1 VPHDFELKTI
11 IRIFFMK
18 LGLIGLPGAGKATLF
33 EAMTKIVMDEASHKP
48 EDRLGTIRVPD
59 ERVDRLSA
67 MYNPKKTIF
76 AQVEYL
82 LPYIPMQKPGQKGD
96 ETAWATVRTCDA
108 LIHVV
113 RNFKGFGEE
122 PATPL
127 EDFTR
132 LNEEMIFADLLVVE
146 KRLER
151 MGLDQKR
158 GKKSD
163 PEELRLL
170 VECKEML
177 EKEKPLRHEPELA
190 AAPQLKG
197 FTFLSGK
204 PMLILFNNEDEAE
217 EMPEIGD
224 ALAGETYLVIRG
236 RLEHEL
242 AQMDADEAKEYSA
255 AFNITT
261 SAMDRMITLS
271 YELLGL
277 ISFFTV
283 GPDEVRAWTIK
294 KDTPAVDAAEVIHS
308 DIKKGF
314 IRAEVVA
321 YKDLMEAGA
330 YKDARLK
337 GTVRLEGKTYAVQ
350 DGDIIE
356 FRFNV

>member
-1 VPHDFELKTI
+1 
-11 IRIFFMK
+11 MK
-18 LGLIGLPGAGKATLF
+18 LGIIGLPGAGKKTLF
-33 EAMTKIVMDEASHKP
+33 AAMTKIVTDEDSHKP
-48 EDRLGTIRVPD
+48 EDRLGTVKVPD
-59 ERVDRLSA
+59 ERVVRLSA
-67 MYNPKKTIF
+67 MFSPKKTIF

-96 ETAWATVRTCDA
+96 ESSWSAVRTCDA

-122 PATPL
+122 PPTPL
-127 EDFTR
+127 KDFSR
-132 LNEEMIFADLLVVE
+132 INEEMIFADLLVAE

-151 MGLDQKR
+151 LELDQKR
-158 GKKSD
+158 GRKPD

-170 VECKEML
+170 GECKEML
-177 EKEKPLRHEPELA
+177 EKEQPLRHRPNLA
-190 AAPQLKG
+190 GAPQLRG

-204 PMLILFNNEDEAE
+204 PMLIIFNNEDEVE
-217 EMPEIGD
+217 EIAAVGD
-224 ALAGETYLVIRG
+224 VLSQETCLAIRG

-242 AQMDADEAKEYSA
+242 AQMDEEESQEYLA
-255 AFNITT
+255 AFNIST
-261 SAMDRMITLS
+261 SAMDRMINLS

-294 KDTPAVDAAEVIHS
+294 KGTLAVDGAEVIHS

-321 YKDLMEAGA
+321 YNDLMEAGS
-330 YKDARLK
+330 YKDARLR
-337 GTVRLEGKTYAVQ
+337 GTVRLEGKTYAIQ

>member
-1 VPHDFELKTI
+1 
-11 IRIFFMK
+11 MK
-18 LGLIGLPGAGKATLF
+18 LGIIGLPGAGKSTLF
-33 EAMTKIVMDEASHKP
+33 EAMTKIVMDETSRKP
-48 EDRLGTIRVPD
+48 EDRLGTIKVPD
-59 ERVDRLSA
+59 ERVERLSS
-67 MYNPKKTIF
+67 MYTPKKTIF
-76 AQVEYL
+76 AQIEYL
-82 LPYIPMQKPGQKGD
+82 LPYIPMQKPGQKSD
-96 ETAWATVRTCDA
+96 ESSWTSVRTCDA
-108 LIHVV
+108 LIHIT

-122 PATPL
+122 PAAPL
-127 EDFTR
+127 EDFAR
-132 LNEEMIFADLLVVE
+132 INEEMIFSDLLVVE

-151 MGLDQKR
+151 LGLDQKR
-158 GKKSD
+158 GRKAD

-170 VECKEML
+170 AECKEML
-177 EKEKPLRHEPELA
+177 EKEKPLRHNPALA
-190 AAPQLKG
+190 AAPQLRG

-204 PMLILFNNEDEAE
+204 PMLIVFNNEDDDE
-217 EMPEIGD
+217 EMPLTGD
-224 ALAGETYLVIRG
+224 ALAAENCLVIRG

-242 AQMDADEAKEYSA
+242 AQMDEEEAREYLA
-255 AFNITT
+255 EFNITT

-294 KDTPAVDAAEVIHS
+294 KDTFAVDAAEVIHS

-321 YKDLMEAGA
+321 YNDLMEAGS

>member
-1 VPHDFELKTI
+1 
-11 IRIFFMK
+11 MK
-18 LGLIGLPGAGKATLF
+18 LGIIGLPGAGKSTLF
-33 EAMTKIVMDEASHKP
+33 EALTKIIMDEASHKP
-48 EDRLGTIRVPD
+48 EDRLGTIKVPD
-59 ERVDRLSA
+59 ERVDRLSE

-76 AQVEYL
+76 AKVEYL

-96 ETAWATVRTCDA
+96 ETAWTAVRTCDA

-122 PATPL
+122 PAAPL
-127 EDFTR
+127 QDFGR
-132 LNEEMIFADLLVVE
+132 INEEMIFADLLVVE

-151 MGLDQKR
+151 LELDGKR
-158 GKKSD
+158 GKKAD

-170 VECKEML
+170 AECKDML
-177 EKEKPLRHEPELA
+177 EKEKPLRHKPELA
-190 AAPQLKG
+190 EAPQLRG

-204 PMLILFNNEDEAE
+204 PMLLVFNNEDDNEGLPDIGEAPAE
-217 EMPEIGD
+217 EKC
-224 ALAGETYLVIRG
+224 LAIRG

-242 AQMDADEAKEYSA
+242 TQMDEEEAREYLTEY
-255 AFNITT
+255 NITT

-294 KDTPAVDAAEVIHS
+294 KETQAVDAAEVIHS

-321 YKDLMEAGA
+321 YNDLIAAGT

-337 GTVRLEGKTYAVQ
+337 GTVRLEGKTYPVQ

>member
-1 VPHDFELKTI
+1 
-11 IRIFFMK
+11 MK
-18 LGLIGLPGAGKATLF
+18 LGIIGLPGAGKSTLF
-33 EAMTKIVMDEASHKP
+33 EAMTKIILDETSHKP

-59 ERVDRLSA
+59 ERVGRLSA
-67 MYNPKKTIF
+67 MYSPQKTIF
-76 AQVEYL
+76 AQIEYL

-96 ETAWATVRTCDA
+96 ETAWTTVRTCDA

-113 RNFKGFGEE
+113 RNFRGFGEE

-127 EDFTR
+127 QDFAKI
-132 LNEEMIFADLLVVE
+132 NEEMIFADLLVVE

-151 MGLDQKR
+151 LGLDQKR

-170 VECKEML
+170 AECKEIL
-177 EKEKPLRHEPELA
+177 ENEKPLRHSPELA
-190 AAPQLKG
+190 AAPQLRG

-204 PMLILFNNEDEAE
+204 PMLILFNNEDEE
-217 EMPEIGD
+217 EAMPKIGD
-224 ALAGETYLVIRG
+224 AFIDEKFLAIRG

-242 AQMDADEAKEYSA
+242 VQMDEDEAKEYLA
-255 AFNITT
+255 AYNITT

-294 KDTPAVDAAEVIHS
+294 KDTPALEAAEVIHS

-321 YKDLMEAGA
+321 YKDLMEAGS
-330 YKDARLK
+330 YKDARQK

>member
-1 VPHDFELKTI
+1 
-11 IRIFFMK
+11 MK
-18 LGLIGLPGAGKATLF
+18 LGIIGLPGAGKSTLF
-33 EAMTKIVMDEASHKP
+33 EALTKIVMDEATRKP

-59 ERVDRLSA
+59 KRVERLSA
-67 MYNPKKTIF
+67 MYSPKKTIF

-82 LPYIPMQKPGQKGD
+82 LPHIPMQKPGQKSD
-96 ETAWATVRTCDA
+96 EAAWATVRTCDA
-108 LIHVV
+108 LIHIV
-113 RNFKGFGEE
+113 RNFRGFGDE

-127 EDFTR
+127 QDFSR
-132 LNEEMIFADLLVVE
+132 VNEEMIFADLLVVE

-151 MGLDQKR
+151 LELDQKR
-158 GKKSD
+158 GKKTD

-170 VECKEML
+170 AECKDLL
-177 EKEKPLRHEPELA
+177 EQEKPLRHNPELA

-204 PMLILFNNEDEAE
+204 PMLILFNNEDEVE
-217 EMPEIGD
+217 ENPKIGN
-224 ALAGETYLVIRG
+224 ALAGDKYLAIRG

-242 AQMDADEAKEYSA
+242 AQMEGEEAKEYLEE
-255 AFNITT
+255 FNITT
-261 SAMDRMITLS
+261 SAMDRMIALS

-294 KDTPAVDAAEVIHS
+294 NETLAVDAAEVIHS

-321 YKDLMEAGA
+321 YKDLMEAGS
-330 YKDARLK
+330 YKDARQK

>member
-1 VPHDFELKTI
+1 
-11 IRIFFMK
+11 MK
-18 LGLIGLPGAGKATLF
+18 LGIIGLPGAGKSTLF
-33 EAMTKIVMDEASHKP
+33 EALTKIIMDEASHKP
-48 EDRLGTIRVPD
+48 EDRLGTIKVPD
-59 ERVDRLSA
+59 ERVEILSK
-67 MYNPKKTIF
+67 MYTPKKTIF

-82 LPYIPMQKPGQKGD
+82 LPYIPMQKPGQKKD
-96 ETAWATVRTCDA
+96 DTAWSTVRTSDA

-113 RNFKGFGEE
+113 RNFRGFGEE
-122 PATPL
+122 PAVPL
-127 EDFTR
+127 DDFSR
-132 LNEEMIFADLLVVE
+132 INEEMVFADLLVVE

-151 MGLDQKR
+151 LELDQKR
-158 GKKSD
+158 GRKAD
-163 PEELRLL
+163 PEELKLL
-170 VECKEML
+170 AECKDML
-177 EKEKPLRHEPELA
+177 EKEIPLRHKPELA
-190 AAPQLKG
+190 AAPQLRG

-204 PMLILFNNEDEAE
+204 PMLVVFNNEDDNQELPDIGASLAE
-217 EMPEIGD
+217 EKC
-224 ALAGETYLVIRG
+224 LAIRA

-242 AQMDADEAKEYSA
+242 AQMAEEEAREYLNE
-255 AFNITT
+255 FNITT
-261 SAMDRMITLS
+261 SAMDMMITLS

-294 KDTPAVDAAEVIHS
+294 RATLAVDAAEVIHS

-321 YKDLMEAGA
+321 YNDLIEAGS
-330 YKDARLK
+330 YKDARQK

>member
-1 VPHDFELKTI
+1 
-11 IRIFFMK
+11 MK
-18 LGLIGLPGAGKATLF
+18 IGLIGLPGAGKSTLF
-33 EAMTKIVMDEASHKP
+33 EALTKIVTDEASRKP
-48 EDRLGTIRVPD
+48 EDRLGTIKVPD

-96 ETAWATVRTCDA
+96 EAAWATVRTCDA

-122 PATPL
+122 PAIPL
-127 EDFTR
+127 EDFAR
-132 LNEEMIFADLLVVE
+132 INEEMIFADLLVVE
-146 KRLER
+146 KRIER
-151 MGLDQKR
+151 LGLDQKR
-158 GKKSD
+158 GKKAD

-170 VECKEML
+170 TECKEML
-177 EKEKPLRHEPELA
+177 ESENPLRHKPDLA
-190 AAPQLKG
+190 AAPQLRG
-197 FTFLSGK
+197 FTFLSAK
-204 PMLILFNNEDEAE
+204 AMLILFNNGDEDEE
-217 EMPEIGD
+217 VPKIEN
-224 ALAGETYLVIRG
+224 ALAGEKYLAIRG

-242 AQMDADEAKEYSA
+242 AQMDEDEAKEYLVE
-255 AFNITT
+255 FNITT
-261 SAMDRMITLS
+261 SAMDRMIALS
-271 YELLGL
+271 YELQGL

-294 KDTPAVDAAEVIHS
+294 KDTLAVDAAEVIHS

-321 YKDLMEAGA
+321 YKDLMEAGS

>member
-1 VPHDFELKTI
+1 
-11 IRIFFMK
+11 MK
-18 LGLIGLPGAGKATLF
+18 LGIIGLPGAGKSTLF
-33 EAMTKIVMDEASHKP
+33 AAMTKIVTDEASRKP

-59 ERVDRLSA
+59 ERVERLSA
-67 MYNPKKTIF
+67 MYSPKKTIF

-82 LPYIPMQKPGQKGD
+82 LPFIPMQKPGQKGD
-96 ETAWATVRTCDA
+96 ETAWTTVRTCDG
-108 LIHVV
+108 LIHVL

-122 PATPL
+122 APTPL
-127 EDFTR
+127 QDFAR
-132 LNEEMIFADLLVVE
+132 VNEEMIFADLLVVE

-151 MGLDQKR
+151 LELDQKR
-158 GKKSD
+158 GRKPD

-170 VECKEML
+170 TECREML
-177 EKEKPLRHEPELA
+177 EKENPLRHKPELA
-190 AAPQLKG
+190 GAPQLKG

-204 PMLILFNNEDEAE
+204 PMLILFNNEDDAE
-217 EMPEIGD
+217 EMPDIGA
-224 ALAGETYLVIRG
+224 ALDGEKYFAIRG

-242 AQMDADEAKEYSA
+242 AQMDETESREYSA
-255 AFNITT
+255 AYNIST
-261 SAMDRMITLS
+261 SAMDRMITQS

-283 GPDEVRAWTIK
+283 GPDEVRAWTIR
-294 KDTPAVDAAEVIHS
+294 KDTLAVDAAEVIHS

-321 YKDLMEAGA
+321 YKDLMEAGS
-330 YKDARLK
+330 YKDARQK
-337 GTVRLEGKTYAVQ
+337 GTVRLEGKTYGVQ

>member
-1 VPHDFELKTI
+1 
-11 IRIFFMK
+11 MK
-18 LGLIGLPGAGKATLF
+18 LGIIGLPGAGKSTLF
-33 EAMTKIVMDEASHKP
+33 EALTKIVMDEATRKP

-59 ERVDRLSA
+59 ERVERLSA
-67 MYNPKKTIF
+67 MYSPKKTIF

-82 LPYIPMQKPGQKGD
+82 LPHIPMQKPGQKSD
-96 ETAWATVRTCDA
+96 EAAWATVRTCDA
-108 LIHVV
+108 LIHIV
-113 RNFKGFGEE
+113 RNFRGFGDE

-127 EDFTR
+127 QDFSR
-132 LNEEMIFADLLVVE
+132 VNEEMIFADLLVVE

-151 MGLDQKR
+151 LELDQKR
-158 GKKSD
+158 GKKTD
-163 PEELRLL
+163 PEELKLL
-170 VECKEML
+170 AGCKDLL
-177 EKEKPLRHEPELA
+177 EQEKPLRHNPELA

-204 PMLILFNNEDEAE
+204 PMLILFNNEDEVE
-217 EMPEIGD
+217 ENPKIGN
-224 ALAGETYLVIRG
+224 ALAGDKYLAIRG

-242 AQMDADEAKEYSA
+242 AQMEGEEAKEYLEE
-255 AFNITT
+255 FNITT
-261 SAMDRMITLS
+261 SAMDRMIALS

-294 KDTPAVDAAEVIHS
+294 NETLAVDAAEVIHS

-321 YKDLMEAGA
+321 YKDLMEAGS

>member
-1 VPHDFELKTI
+1 
-11 IRIFFMK
+11 MK
-18 LGLIGLPGAGKATLF
+18 LGIIGLPGAGKSMLF
-33 EAMTKIVMDEASHKP
+33 EALTKIVAADMAHKH

-59 ERVDRLSA
+59 QRVDQLSS
-67 MYNPKKTIF
+67 MYNPKKTIY

-82 LPYIPMQKPGQKGD
+82 LPYMTMQKPGQQRD
-96 ETAWATVRTCDA
+96 ETVWANVRTCDA
-108 LIHVV
+108 MIHVL
-113 RNFKGFGEE
+113 RNFKGFGNEQ
-122 PATPL
+122 ATPL
-127 EDFTR
+127 EDFTS

-146 KRLER
+146 KRIER
-151 MGLDQKR
+151 LGLDKKR
-158 GKKSD
+158 GKDVD
-163 PEELRLL
+163 PEEVRLL
-170 VECKEML
+170 ESCRETL
-177 EKEKPLRHEPELA
+177 EQEKPLRSNPDLA

-197 FTFLSGK
+197 YTFLSGR
-204 PMLILFNNEDEAE
+204 PMLVIFNNEDDDEST
-217 EMPEIGD
+217 PESENSFTYEKCL
-224 ALAGETYLVIRG
+224 ALRV

-242 AQMDADEAKEYSA
+242 SQMEEEEAQEYLEE
-255 AFNITT
+255 FGITT
-261 SAMDRMITLS
+261 SAMDRMISLS

-321 YKDLMEAGA
+321 YDDLMEAGS
-330 YKDARLK
+330 YKEARQR
-337 GTVRLEGKTYAVQ
+337 GTTRLEGKTYLVQ

>member
-1 VPHDFELKTI
+1 
-11 IRIFFMK
+11 MK
-18 LGLIGLPGAGKATLF
+18 LGIIGLPGAGKSTLF
-33 EAMTKIVMDEASHKP
+33 AALTKIDLNGGSQKP
-48 EDRLGTIRVPD
+48 EDRVGTIRVPD
-59 ERVDRLSA
+59 ERVERLSA
-67 MYNPKKTIF
+67 MYTPKKTIF

-82 LPYIPMQKPGQKGD
+82 LPYMPMQKPGQKGD
-96 ETAWATVRTCDA
+96 ETVWSTVRTCDA

-113 RNFKGFGEE
+113 RNFRGFGEE

-127 EDFTR
+127 EDFAR
-132 LNEEMIFADLLVVE
+132 INEEMIFADLLVVE

-151 MGLDQKR
+151 LELDQKR
-158 GKKSD
+158 GRKPD
-163 PEELRLL
+163 PVELGLL
-170 VECKEML
+170 GECKEML
-177 EKEKPLRHEPELA
+177 EKEEPLRHKPELA
-190 AAPQLKG
+190 AAPQLRG

-204 PMLILFNNEDEAE
+204 PMLILFNNEDDNEAV
-217 EMPEIGD
+217 PPVGD
-224 ALAGETYLVIRG
+224 VLAGETYLAIRG

-242 AQMDADEAKEYSA
+242 AQMDEEEAREYLA
-255 AFNITT
+255 EFNIKT
-261 SAMDRMITLS
+261 SAMDRMISLS

-294 KDTPAVDAAEVIHS
+294 KDTLAVDAAEVIHS

-321 YKDLMEAGA
+321 YKDLMEAGS
-330 YKDARLK
+330 YKEARQR
-337 GTVRLEGKTYAVQ
+337 GTVRLEGRTYPVQ

>member
-1 VPHDFELKTI
+1 
-11 IRIFFMK
+11 MK
-18 LGLIGLPGAGKATLF
+18 LGIIGLPGAGKATLF
-33 EAMTKIVMDEASHKP
+33 EALTKIVMDETVHKP
-48 EDRLGTIRVPD
+48 EDRLGTIKVPD
-59 ERVDRLSA
+59 ERVDRLSS
-67 MYNPKKTIF
+67 MYNPKKTIY
-76 AQVEYL
+76 AQIEYL

-96 ETAWATVRTCDA
+96 EAAWSTVRTCDA

-113 RNFKGFGEE
+113 RNFKGYGEE
-122 PATPL
+122 PATPM
-127 EDFTR
+127 EDFAR
-132 LNEEMIFADLLVVE
+132 INEEMIFSDLLVVE

-151 MGLDQKR
+151 LELDKKR
-158 GKKSD
+158 GKKAD

-170 VECKEML
+170 KECMKML
-177 EKEKPLRHEPELA
+177 ELENPLRHDPELA
-190 AAPQLKG
+190 SAPQLRG

-204 PMLILFNNEDEAE
+204 PMLILFNNDDDDEVL
-217 EMPEIGD
+217 PEIDG
-224 ALAGETYLVIRG
+224 ALSDEKYLPIRG

-242 AQMDADEAKEYSA
+242 AQMEEEEAKEYLTEY
-255 AFNITT
+255 NITT
-261 SAMDRMITLS
+261 SAMDRMISLS

-294 KDTPAVDAAEVIHS
+294 KDTLAVDAAEVIHS

-321 YKDLMEAGA
+321 YDDLMAAGS
-330 YKDARLK
+330 YKDARQK
-337 GTVRLEGKTYAVQ
+337 GTTRLEGKTYPVQ

>member
-1 VPHDFELKTI
+1 
-11 IRIFFMK
+11 MK
-18 LGLIGLPGAGKATLF
+18 LGIIGLPGAGKSTLF
-33 EAMTKIVMDEASHKP
+33 EALTKIIMDEASHKP

-59 ERVDRLSA
+59 KRVDILSG
-67 MYNPKKTIF
+67 MYSPRKTIF
-76 AQVEYL
+76 AQIEYL
-82 LPYIPMQKPGQKGD
+82 LPFIPMQKPGQNKD
-96 ETAWATVRTCDA
+96 ENAWSTVRTSDA
-108 LIHVV
+108 LIHVI

-122 PATPL
+122 PAAPL
-127 EDFTR
+127 DDFSR
-132 LNEEMIFADLLVVE
+132 VNEEMIFADLLVVE

-151 MGLDQKR
+151 LELDGKR
-158 GKKSD
+158 GRKAD
-163 PEELRLL
+163 PEEFRLL

-177 EKEKPLRHEPELA
+177 EKEKPLRHRPDLA
-190 AAPQLKG
+190 AAPQLRG

-204 PMLILFNNEDEAE
+204 PMLVVFNNGDDNE
-217 EMPEIGD
+217 EMPDIGA
-224 ALAGETYLVIRG
+224 ALVEEKCLAIRA

-242 AQMDADEAKEYSA
+242 AQMDEEEAREYLKE
-255 AFNITT
+255 FNITT
-261 SAMDRMITLS
+261 SAMDMMITLS

-294 KDTPAVDAAEVIHS
+294 RDTPAVDAAEVIHS

-321 YKDLMEAGA
+321 YDDIIEAGS
-330 YKDARLK
+330 YKEARQK
-337 GTVRLEGKTYAVQ
+337 GTVRLEGKTYPVQ